1 MTIQAVILDSREPP
15 WVLALKF
22 GQAPVA
28 VQALPAGD
36 ACIAT
41 GDAML
46 LVERKTPGDLL
57 ASISDDRLFNQVAE
71 MHKATP
77 WVYVVVTGELAQT
90 GGFVRADGRT
100 TNWRW
105 ASLQGALLSAQ
116 ELGAAIFYC
125 SSDHEYASA
134 LEALAAHSRAPVR
147 VDAKRDTTM
156 LTPGEVVLTSL
167 PGISDVRARALLQ
180 YCGSAAFALAFLSD
194 GGAAEPVP
202 DKVPGVG
209 KATKQAARA
218 ALGLT
223 DNLRLEVVTYP
234 F

>member
-1 MTIQAVILDSREPP
+1 MTIQAVILDSREPA
-15 WVLALKF
+15 WVQALHF
-22 GQAPVA
+22 GEAHIM

-41 GDAML
+41 SDAML
-46 LVERKTPGDLL
+46 LVERKTPNDLL
-57 ASISDDRLFNQVAE
+57 ASIADDRLFVQVTE
-71 MHKATP
+71 MRKQTP
-77 WVYVVVTGELAQT
+77 WVYVVVTGEVAQT

-105 ASLQGALLSAQ
+105 SSLQGALLTAQ
-116 ELGAAIFYC
+116 ELGAAIMYC
-125 SSDHEYASA
+125 ANDNEYAHA
-134 LEALAAHSRAPVR
+134 LEQLASHSRAPVR

-156 LTPGEVVLTSL
+156 MTPGEVVLTSL

-194 GGAAEPVP
+194 GGAAEPVL
-202 DKVPGVG
+202 DHVPGVG
-209 KATKQAARA
+209 PATKQAARA

-223 DNLRLEVVTYP
+223 DSVRLEVVTYP